1 MTLNLE
7 TERSKPCPAAGLIF
21 DIKHYAVHDGPGIR
35 TTVFFKGCPLHCR
48 WCHNPESISPLKE
61 LMLMPNRCA
70 RCGDCVR
77 ACRSQALAQKEDG
90 EVVADR
96 SRCTLCGD
104 CERTCQREAI
114 SLVGREMSLE
124 DLVAEVEKDR
134 IFYDQSGGGVTLTGG
149 EPLFQPELAEALI
162 DRLHQAG
169 IKVALDTSGYAPA
182 EVFLRLARKSDL
194 ILYDLKVMAESQ
206 HKKYTGVS
214 NRLILRNLKALD
226 KLGRPIWIRF
236 PLIPGVNDGQEN
248 LKAMADFLLELKS
261 VKMINVLPY
270 HKGGVEKFHRLDR
283 DDEFEIFEPP
293 SQALIDNVLNYF
305 KERGLAAKQG
315 G

>member
-1 MTLNLE
+1 
-7 TERSKPCPAAGLIF
+7 
-21 DIKHYAVHDGPGIR
+21 
-35 TTVFFKGCPLHCR
+35 
-48 WCHNPESISPLKE
+48 
-61 LMLMPNRCA
+61 MLMPNRCA

-77 ACRSQALAQKEDG
+77 ACQSQALAQKEDG

-104 CERTCQREAI
+104 CERACQREAI

-124 DLVAEVEKDR
+124 DIVVEVEKDR

-149 EPLFQPELAEALI
+149 EPLFQSELAEALI

-236 PLIPGVNDGQEN
+236 PFIPGVNDGQEN

-270 HKGGVEKFHRLDR
+270 HKGGVENSIALTGMTSLKFSSHRLR
-283 DDEFEIFEPP
+283 P
-293 SQALIDNVLNYF
+293 
-305 KERGLAAKQG
+305 
-315 G
+315 